1 MKIKHI
7 VEYEITIILSH
18 TTRVDKKGEGREI
31 YDEVQK
37 YINKQTITYK
47 TRK

>member
-18 TTRVDKKGEGREI
+18 STIADEKGEQQEI
-31 YDEVQK
+31 NDEVQK
-37 YINKQTITYK
+37 YINKQAIT
-47 TRK
+47 

>member
-7 VEYEITIILSH
+7 VEYEITIILSY
-18 TTRVDKKGEGREI
+18 TTIADKKGGGEI
-31 YDEVQK
+31 NDEVQK

-47 TRK
+47 TGK